1 MKNIDSYKYTKMY
14 ERKRKMSVKM
24 YSDTLTLIFS
34 CKIFVIK
41 LLILVKQCFQTT
53 YGLIG

>member
-14 ERKRKMSVKM
+14 ERKRKMSVRM

-41 LLILVKQCFQTT
+41 ILILVKQCFQKT
-53 YGLIG
+53 YGQMG